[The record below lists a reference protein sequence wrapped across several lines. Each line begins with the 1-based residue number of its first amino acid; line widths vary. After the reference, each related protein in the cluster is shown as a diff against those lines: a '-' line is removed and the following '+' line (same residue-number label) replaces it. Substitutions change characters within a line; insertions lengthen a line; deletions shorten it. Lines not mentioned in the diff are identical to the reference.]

1 MADNEMRIK
10 IRVDQS
16 EYQNA
21 MKSMGKAQN
30 NLSNQ
35 ISQTNKTANSATFG
49 AGNVAKASKGVLG
62 LGKAWISGSLGLG
75 TFTAAATPATLAI
88 AAGGKAAQVAGKFVK
103 DSVMAYG
110 DFQGT
115 LKQVQII
122 TGGTQKDF
130 ELLGDTAIDI
140 GSKTSMGAQ
149 EVAEAE
155 VEFAKLGFSAQE
167 TAKAMTGIVYA
178 AEASGSSVQLTSTIV
193 GDALNIWQMGADKS
207 MHIADVLAQTANVS
221 AADMSDLGYTIQ
233 YAGAAASQAGLSFE
247 DTAAMAALMANNGI
261 RGSKAGTSIR
271 TAMTNLI
278 SPTDNAAAA
287 LESVGV
293 QLKDTEGNARPIK
306 DVLKDLR
313 EAFHGLSKEQQLE
326 LATKI
331 FGKVGAAGMVA
342 YLKGTQTEVDNLTQS
357 LVNSSGTAEKQAKK
371 MRETFK
377 GQLDQLGDS
386 VDAIKLRLG
395 GMFEPLATK
404 GLKTVNSTLDQVDN
418 KIKGLQKTLEF
429 NKAMDNVFG
438 GLTDSLQLAATKA
451 TYSRTEVGKFADAV
465 VNMDKNAQT
474 MQLGQIWTREFQ
486 TADNQIKL
494 VSDTFKS
501 LDAQAKDFTFLKP
514 EQLTQLQTDSALA
527 VGAVQN
533 MMGLIAIEGAK
544 AQADPNYNPTAA
556 LAAGI
561 QQNMPNLQ
569 AGLQGQLTALQT
581 SHTNQIGALQ
591 TFFANS
597 DTISGEHAAQTLA
610 LVQQQ
615 NGQQEQMMSDRNTR
629 ILELYGQLA
638 TDDTAA
644 RQAHMA
650 EIQSLE
656 QQNLKDVESIN
667 KASGDSIIMTL
678 QAQMNS
684 QGEITTRQKKQAI
697 EDANQ
702 QATET
707 IKAAQDQYTQSV
719 AAINR
724 MSDEQVAAT
733 GKTREQLI
741 SDARDQ
747 ATQTIS
753 QAETMRKE
761 TVDKIEAI
769 KVKAENTDGK
779 KITLKA
785 IMEGYADVIGKFN
798 ALREAARNPIQFVV
812 TRIARNITENI
823 EKARGG
829 LTSGVPLG
837 MGSGQATSYSGAS
850 AMGIGTQ
857 LGQGGISQGVTTNER
872 GREVTMPVS
881 NATYMRPFARAIA
894 DELSAMGGIGE
905 SGQQIVV
912 PLYVNGREFARA
924 TSEDMTRE
932 QDKFKTISNRAIG
945 KN

>member
-30 NLSNQ
+30 GLANE
-35 ISQTNKTANSATFG
+35 ISKTNKVANGSNFG
-49 AGNVAKASKGVLG
+49 AANVGKAEKGVLG
-62 LGKAWISGSLGLG
+62 LGKAWVSGSLGLG

-155 VEFAKLGFSAQE
+155 VEFAKLGFSANE
-167 TAKAMTGIVYA
+167 TATAMKGIVYA
-178 AEASGSSVQLTSTIV
+178 AEASGSSIQLTSTIV
-193 GDALNIWQMGADKS
+193 GDALNIWQMGAEKS

-287 LESVGV
+287 LDSVGV
-293 QLKDTEGNARPIK
+293 SLKDTEGKARPIK
-306 DVLKDLR
+306 DVMQDLR

-342 YLKGTQTEVDNLTQS
+342 YLKGTQQEVDNLTKA
-357 LVNSSGTAEKQAKK
+357 LVDSSGTAEAQAKK

-386 VDAIKLRLG
+386 IDAIKLRLG

-418 KIKGLQKTLEF
+418 KIKGLQKTLEL

-451 TYSRTEVGKFADAV
+451 SYSRTEVGKFADAV
-465 VNMDKNAQT
+465 SNMNNNAQT
-474 MQLGQIWTREFQ
+474 MQLGQIFSQQFQ
-486 TADNQIKL
+486 TADQQIKL
-494 VSDTFKS
+494 VSETFKG
-501 LDAQAKDFTFLKP
+501 LDEQAKSFTFLNAD
-514 EQLTQLQTDSALA
+514 QLAALQSNSALA

-533 MMGLIAIEGAK
+533 MMGLIAVEGAK
-544 AQADPNYNPTAA
+544 AQADPNYNPTKA

-569 AGLQGQLTALQT
+569 AGLEGQLTALQT
-581 SHTNQIGALQ
+581 SHTNQVTALQ
-591 TFFANS
+591 TFLNNS
-597 DTISGEHAAQTLA
+597 KTITADNAAQTLA

-615 NGQQEQMMSDRNTR
+615 NGQQEQAMSDRNAR
-629 ILELYGQLA
+629 ILELYAQLA

-644 RQAHMA
+644 RQAHME
-650 EIQSLE
+650 EIKGLE

-667 KASGDSIIMTL
+667 KASGDAIIMTL

-684 QGEITTRQKKQAI
+684 QGEITARQKNQAI
-697 EDANQ
+697 KDANQ
-702 QATET
+702 QATDT

-733 GKTREQLI
+733 GKTRDQLI
-741 SDARDQ
+741 ADARDQ

-753 QAETMRKE
+753 HAETMRKE

-769 KVKAENTDGK
+769 KTKAENTDGK

-785 IMEGYADVIGKFN
+785 IMEGYADVINKFN

-812 TRIARNITENI
+812 TRVARNITENI
-823 EKARGG
+823 KKARGG
-829 LTSGVPLG
+829 LTSGVALG
-837 MGSGQATSYSGAS
+837 MGSGRATSSGGAS
-850 AMGIGTQ
+850 AMGVGTQ

-881 NATYMRPFARAIA
+881 NATYMRPFAKAVA
-894 DELSAMGGIGE
+894 DELSTMGGMGGGE
-905 SGQQIVV
+905 QTIVV

-924 TSEDMTRE
+924 TNQDMTTE
-932 QDKFKTISNRAIG
+932 QNNYKAIKNRALG